1 MKQKFI
7 EILKKHGVELSQQ
20 QIQQFDMYAK
30 LLVEWN
36 QKMNLTAIEDIDEIY
51 EKHFL
56 DSVLPSFEHDFFGNV
71 CDVGA
76 GAGFPS
82 IPLKI
87 VYPELNITIVEPLK
101 KRIQFLTHL
110 IDELNITVTLEN
122 KRSEEFVLEKREFF
136 DVVCARAVANL
147 TVLSEICI
155 PLLKKDGFFIALKGQ
170 KGDEELAEASFAL
183 KELGVELVRK
193 SEYLLGDA
201 TRNNFQF
208 KKVKNTPLKY
218 PRNYG
223 KIKKEP
229 LVGRKK

>member
-1 MKQKFI
+1 MKKKFI
-7 EILKKHGVELSQQ
+7 KTLQEHGIELSLQ
-20 QIQQFDMYAK
+20 QIQQFDTYAK

-110 IDELNITVTLEN
+110 IEALNISVTLEN

-147 TVLSEICI
+147 TILSEICI
-155 PLLKKDGFFIALKGQ
+155 PLLKKDGFFITLKGQ
-170 KGDEELAEASFAL
+170 KGEEELAEASFAL
-183 KELGVELVRK
+183 KELGVELVHQ
-193 SEYLLGDA
+193 SNYLLGDA

-208 KKVKNTPLKY
+208 KKIKNTPLKY

-229 LVGRKK
+229 LIGRKR